1 MKTQF
6 DVGDVFNYFWQQHSK
21 YVTIHW
27 VSDSNQLIT
36 QQQPRQQNIF
46 REKSQECDCCWSV
59 GCLCPMP
66 NQVQKIA
73 SSFTR
78 EVDQNIGFLNA
89 NLGSTNDKV
98 EDDWKKKIKDLR
110 WSEIF
115 LRINF
120 FCQVKFFWKF
130 LTMIFRWR
138 KKKILDTARKN
149 MVEGKCLKCNH
160 RAPKCD
166 KARRRA

>member
-1 MKTQF
+1 
-6 DVGDVFNYFWQQHSK
+6 
-21 YVTIHW
+21 
-27 VSDSNQLIT
+27 
-36 QQQPRQQNIF
+36 
-46 REKSQECDCCWSV
+46 
-59 GCLCPMP
+59 MP

-115 LRINF
+115 LNSEVKLLPENYDHDFQMEKKENF
-120 FCQVKFFWKF
+120 GYSE
-130 LTMIFRWR
+130 
-138 KKKILDTARKN
+138 KKYGRGEMLE
-149 MVEGKCLKCNH
+149 M
-160 RAPKCD
+160 
-166 KARRRA
+166 

>member
-1 MKTQF
+1 
-6 DVGDVFNYFWQQHSK
+6 
-21 YVTIHW
+21 
-27 VSDSNQLIT
+27 
-36 QQQPRQQNIF
+36 
-46 REKSQECDCCWSV
+46 
-59 GCLCPMP
+59 MP

-115 LRINF
+115 WKLDSFVKWIFAKNDFQMEKKENF
-120 FCQVKFFWKF
+120 GYSE
-130 LTMIFRWR
+130 
-138 KKKILDTARKN
+138 KKY
-149 MVEGKCLKCNH
+149 G
-160 RAPKCD
+160 
-166 KARRRA
+166 RREMLEM

>member
-1 MKTQF
+1 
-6 DVGDVFNYFWQQHSK
+6 
-21 YVTIHW
+21 
-27 VSDSNQLIT
+27 
-36 QQQPRQQNIF
+36 
-46 REKSQECDCCWSV
+46 
-59 GCLCPMP
+59 MP

-115 LRINF
+115 LKIKIFLSCEIFLKNIDNDFQMEKKENF
-120 FCQVKFFWKF
+120 GYS
-130 LTMIFRWR
+130 
-138 KKKILDTARKN
+138 KKKY
-149 MVEGKCLKCNH
+149 G
-160 RAPKCD
+160 
-166 KARRRA
+166 RREMLEMQS